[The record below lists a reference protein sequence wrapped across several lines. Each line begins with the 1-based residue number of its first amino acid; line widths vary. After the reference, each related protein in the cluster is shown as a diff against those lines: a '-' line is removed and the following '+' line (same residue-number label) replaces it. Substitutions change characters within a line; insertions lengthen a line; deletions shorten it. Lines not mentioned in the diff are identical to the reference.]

1 MIVQRPSSERGQSAA
16 SGRDSRHAFSFG
28 GHYDP
33 QWMGF
38 GPLRVLNEDRLD
50 PGAGFDTARHANMEL
65 LAFVVSGELA
75 HEDALGGNGVV
86 RTGEMQWLSAGHGT
100 EHAERNASASEPL
113 HLLQLWIQPSRLNH
127 EPAYA
132 RRAAAPADARGWTLL
147 ASGDGAD
154 GSLEM
159 RQDVRVLQ
167 VRLDR
172 GETADVALDPSRLY
186 WVQVVEGEATAN
198 DDVPLRAGDALGVH
212 DEAGTLRLTG
222 TSDGRMLILLL
233 DLPQ

>member
-65 LAFVVSGELA
+65 LAFVVSGELT
-75 HEDALGGNGVV
+75 HEDAIGGNGVV
-86 RTGEMQWLSAGHGT
+86 RTGELQWLSAGHGA
-100 EHAERNASASEPL
+100 EHAERNASVAEPL

-132 RRAAAPADARGWTLL
+132 RREAARADARGWTLL

-154 GSLEM
+154 GSLAI

-172 GETADVALDPSRLY
+172 GEAAEVAMDPSRLY

-198 DDVPLRAGDALGVH
+198 DGIPLRPGDALGVH

-222 TSDGRMLILLL
+222 ASDGRALILLL